1 MPEVAGLN
9 LSIDSSKVAQA
20 TAELRALAP
29 AATAAERAAER
40 WGMTTREAGRSADDF
55 SKRVQGTIRSLEF
68 ERQQLTRT
76 AAEQAKYAALRRAG
90 VSASSAEGQAI
101 AASVAA
107 LQAQR
112 TAAKAAAEAHT
123 GASLAT
129 KAGAVAAT
137 QLRSAIAPLAAAFAA
152 VALAQRVWSAG
163 MKTGD
168 LGEQAEQIGVTT
180 DELQAFRY
188 AANQAGIETA
198 AMDGALTKLQKAMG
212 AAADGGK
219 EQVELFA
226 KLGVK
231 LLDAQGEL
239 RPVADVL
246 PEVARGVLGI
256 GSSSQRTATLMELF
270 GKSGA
275 KMATV
280 LEEIAKGSDVAVAAA
295 QKAGA
300 IASGDVIKAWD
311 DLGDALIRAGA
322 TADVTIAKLGAP
334 IATVALTEVE
344 KVLGRI
350 NGVMD
355 QINSKEG
362 FWQSILKESR
372 AQGSMGGLKLATPEE
387 LAQLK
392 REALDRELAN
402 QWNPASRQFTQ
413 DKIDRLNQAE
423 SAAQFAQLAGIQ
435 SAGAPSVYASRFLPA
450 GGRSTGAGSPTAKGG
465 GGGSDPYK
473 TAMESSRDYIAMK
486 NAETAAIGMSAEAA
500 ARLKHET
507 ELLNKASNDNKVLSA
522 AQTESLKAQAAAMA
536 EADAKFASAKF
547 MDDAITKSNE
557 FIAAQQIEQDTLFMS
572 TEAAMAYR
580 IEHEAINQARAQGIT
595 LQAAD
600 IEKLR
605 EGAAAQAAAAE
616 KTRQMTELFTLAK
629 DVVGGFFTDF
639 TQGLREGQSILESF
653 GNAALNV
660 LNKIT
665 DKLISM
671 AIDDLVGKAFGGS
684 KGGGGGGILNFLGG
698 LLGFGGSGGGGT
710 GVGTGTGYTY
720 ANGAAFA
727 GGNVIPFARGGVVG
741 RPTLFPMANGMG
753 LMGEAGPEAVMP
765 LRRGPGGRLG
775 VEASGAGGGGVVV
788 NIHNYAKGTK
798 ASAKQSKGP
807 GGEMQIDVI
816 VAMVEGKM
824 ASRMSNGQGS
834 LGRVIEGKYGL
845 QAVGR

>member
-1 MPEVAGLN
+1 MPLDAARWSLEISA
-9 LSIDSSKVAQA
+9 IDKTASAFSSA
-20 TAELRALAP
+20 TARMQAFSRTS
-29 AATAAERAAER
+29 ATAARQSSEAFAATSIASRAAS
-40 WGMTTREAGRSADDF
+40 AG
-55 SKRVQGTIRSLEF
+55 VGYL
-68 ERQQLTRT
+68 T
-76 AAEQAKYAALRRAG
+76 AALG
-90 VSASSAEGQAI
+90 PM
-101 AASVAA
+101 VAA
-107 LQAQR
+107 LG
-112 TAAKAAAEAHT
+112 AAALAH
-123 GASLAT
+123 
-129 KAGAVAAT
+129 K
-137 QLRSAIAPLAAAFAA
+137 
-152 VALAQRVWSAG
+152 VWTAG

-639 TQGLREGQSILESF
+639 TQSLRQGQSLFEAL
-653 GNAALNV
+653 GNAGMNA
-660 LNKIT
+660 LNKIA
-665 DKLISM
+665 DKLMQM

-684 KGGGGGGILNFLGG
+684 KGGGGGGGIINFLGG

-727 GGNVIPFARGGVVG
+727 GGKVIPFARGGVVG
-741 RPTLFPMANGMG
+741 RPTLFPMATGMG

-788 NIHNYAKGTK
+788 NIHNYAKGTE
-798 ASAKQSKGP
+798 ATAKQSKGP

-816 VAMVEGKM
+816 VEMVEGKM
-824 ASRMSNGQGS
+824 AGRMARGQGS
-834 LGRVIEGKYGL
+834 LGRVIEGTYGV
-845 QAVGR
+845 QRQGR